1 MTIRAAL
8 LVSDAAQL
16 DSDGRLYLLGAG
28 VQVMPTPTP
37 PHALVTRLLLD
48 ADDALVPHQVR
59 LALLDPSGGPVL
71 VPGPPATGA
80 GPTGMPGMVTTQP
93 LQVGQ
98 DLPALAG
105 ARTDLPDWGPVSLP
119 LLFNLGPG
127 LPVRPGP
134 HRWQVLVDGTLL
146 DEAVVLF
153 LEQQAAG
160 TPG

>member
-37 PHALVTRLLLD
+37 PHALVLRLLLD
-48 ADDALVPHQVR
+48 AAEALVPHEVR
-59 LALLDPSGGPVL
+59 VALLDATGSPVL
-71 VPGPPATGA
+71 VPGAPSGGTGPAGL
-80 GPTGMPGMVTTQP
+80 PGMVTTQP
-93 LQVGQ
+93 LQLGQ
-98 DLPALAG
+98 DLPALA
-105 ARTDLPDWGPVSLP
+105 ADVADLPDWGPVSLP

-127 LPVRPGP
+127 LPVRSGP
-134 HRWQVLVDGTLL
+134 HRWQVTVDGAVL

-153 LEQQAAG
+153 LDPQPAAQA
-160 TPG
+160 